1 QCILRANP
9 DGSAFLLPRIPRG
22 IGEISA
28 ELRTAAAPHGCVTVR
43 ECRLA
48 RLLFTALVR
57 ILIGGSEAAA
67 AHFLGALRLFLRVL
81 GTGSLHRT
89 AAEGMPHEAKCFHPR
104 AGLDLN

>member
-1 QCILRANP
+1 M
-9 DGSAFLLPRIPRG
+9 PRG

-48 RLLFTALVR
+48 RHLFTALVR

-67 AHFLGALRLFLRVL
+67 VHFLGALRRFLRYL
-81 GTGSLHRT
+81 GTGSLQRT
-89 AAEGMPHEAKCFHPR
+89 AAEGMPHEAKCSHPR
-104 AGLDLN
+104 AGLDLNRRFA

>member
-1 QCILRANP
+1 M
-9 DGSAFLLPRIPRG
+9 PRG

-43 ECRLA
+43 ECRLV
-48 RLLFTALVR
+48 RHLFTALVR

-81 GTGSLHRT
+81 GTGYLHRT